1 MRVPEGKHL
10 KNRHYFTKLAAIN
23 VKVRHIVAYPGE
35 KKKLSPDKKY
45 KTKRDDRL

>member
-10 KNRHYFTKLAAIN
+10 KNRHYFTKLAGIN
-23 VKVRHIVAYPGE
+23 VKVRHIVAYPG
-35 KKKLSPDKKY
+35 KKKILSPDRKY